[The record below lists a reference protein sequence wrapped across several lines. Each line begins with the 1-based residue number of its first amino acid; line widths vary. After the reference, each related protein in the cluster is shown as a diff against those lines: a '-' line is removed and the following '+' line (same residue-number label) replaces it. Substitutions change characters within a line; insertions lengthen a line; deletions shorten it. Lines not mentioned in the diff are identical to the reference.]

1 MANWS
6 KRRTTKAGNQGQRI
20 TRTTNSKGTST
31 YSFSKKVGNT
41 RTTQSTSSK
50 NGKIKVYTTESHP
63 TLGTRRT
70 VKTLNP
76 TVKYKKPK
84 KPRKTRAKKAK
95 SIGTSSSRNKHY
107 DWSTYVPSKPSPFW
121 DWFWGVS
128 FWWWS
133 SAVLLLVTGAAWYIW
148 LIYFSAF
155 LKFNVD
161 IFK

>member
-6 KRRTTKAGNQGQRI
+6 KRRTFKAGNQGQRI
-20 TRTTNSKGTST
+20 TRTSNSKGTST

-50 NGKIKVYTTESHP
+50 NGKIKIYTTESHP

-76 TVKYKKPK
+76 TVRYKKPK
-84 KPRKTRAKKAK
+84 KPKKTRTRKYKP
-95 SIGTSSSRNKHY
+95 SSSRSTSR
-107 DWSTYVPSKPSPFW
+107 STYVSYNREPSAFSVW
-121 DWFWGVS
+121 LSSISV
-128 FWWWS
+128 WWWLI
-133 SAVLLLVTGAAWYIW
+133 ATLLLFTGAAWYLW
-148 LIYFSAF
+148 LMFFSAF